1 MNIERHFLALMLGQS
16 LANIGDVL
24 YIVGVMATI
33 YRMTESAD
41 ARLANDCCDTGIK
54 NDCGHGMFRN
64 GF

>member
-1 MNIERHFLALMLGQS
+1 MLGQS